1 MKPAVWGKH
10 VWYSIHFVALQ
21 YPLHPSE
28 KDKTLYFEFYK
39 SLGKVLPCAV
49 CRKHFNVI
57 WNQYPLTTDRLASRS
72 ALFAWTVEV
81 HNLVNEDL
89 GKPRMELMRAE
100 RLYTIQKPQ
109 EQDRVVSPN
118 GACEPPLVFS
128 EDLPSPTGVEL
139 SVDLFEAF
147 VSITLLFLIL
157 LNIKKNRFPLPRIF
171 FK

>member
-21 YPLHPSE
+21 YPINPSE
-28 KDKTLYFEFYK
+28 QDKKLYFEFYK
-39 SLGKVLPCAV
+39 TLGKVLPCAV
-49 CRKHFNVI
+49 CRNHFKVI

-89 GKPRMELMRAE
+89 GKPRMNLAQAE
-100 RLYTIQKPQ
+100 RLYMIQKQQ
-109 EQDRVVSPN
+109 EHDFVVSPN

-128 EDLPSPTGVEL
+128 DDFPSPTGVEM
-139 SVDLFEAF
+139 SVDLFEALIS
-147 VSITLLFLIL
+147 VALLFLIL
-157 LNIKKNRFPLPRIF
+157 LNIKKNRFPFPRIF